1 VPSYRRLIG
10 RLIYLANTRPDIT
23 FATQQLSQFLTSPTE
38 KHYLAATRILRYLK
52 KCPGQGLFFPRQSSL
67 FLSGFS
73 DADWAGCLDSRKS
86 ISGQCFFLGSSL
98 ISWRTKKQI
107 TISRSS
113 SEAEYRAL
121 GAATCELQW
130 LLYLL
135 TDLHVS
141 TVKLPVLYCDNQS
154 ALHIAANPVF
164 HERTKHL
171 EIDCHLVRDKV
182 QAGIMKLLP
191 VFSKDQLTDFFTKPL
206 LPQPFNILL
215 SKLGMLNIYHSPAC
229 GGILE
234 NEEKDTK
241 ESAVT

>member
-1 VPSYRRLIG
+1 MDTRR
-10 RLIYLANTRPDIT
+10 
-23 FATQQLSQFLTSPTE
+23 
-38 KHYLAATRILRYLK
+38 
-52 KCPGQGLFFPRQSSL
+52 
-67 FLSGFS
+67 
-73 DADWAGCLDSRKS
+73 S
-86 ISGQCFFLGSSL
+86 ISGQRFFLGHSL
-98 ISWRTKKQI
+98 VSWRTKKQL
-107 TISRSS
+107 TVSRYS

-121 GAATCELQW
+121 ASASCELQW
-130 LLYLL
+130 LTYLL
-135 TDLHVS
+135 RDLEV
-141 TVKLPVLYCDNQS
+141 TCIKPLVLYCDNQS
-154 ALHIAANPVF
+154 ALHIATNPVF

-191 VFSKDQLTDFFTKPL
+191 VSSKDQLADFFTKPL

-234 NEEKDTK
+234 KKDE